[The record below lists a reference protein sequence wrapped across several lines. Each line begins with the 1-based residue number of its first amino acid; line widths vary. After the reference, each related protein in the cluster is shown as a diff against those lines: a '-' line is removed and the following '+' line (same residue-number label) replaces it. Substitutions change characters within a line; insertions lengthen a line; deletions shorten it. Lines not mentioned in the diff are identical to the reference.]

1 MKVLVVDDE
10 PLARERLLR
19 LLESED
25 IVTQCV
31 SAANGEEALARLE
44 GDTFDLVLLD
54 IRMPGMNGM
63 EVAKRL
69 TTYTPPPAVVFC
81 TAYDDYA
88 LEAFQVRA
96 MSYLLKPVK
105 PTDLSRALAQAA
117 SLNQAQMSAL
127 TGDRNGPVLT
137 LQTGRG
143 KERVPLAD
151 LYYFRADQK
160 YVLALCRQGERL
172 CDLSLK
178 QLEERWPD
186 HLVRIHRHT
195 LVPRH
200 RLEKLSRDAA
210 GGFWLRL
217 RGVDGV
223 LPVSRRF
230 ARDLKPLF
238 DKSL

>member
-19 LLESED
+19 LLENED
-25 IVTQCV
+25 AVTRCA

-44 GDTFDLVLLD
+44 GEPFDLVLLD
-54 IRMPGMNGM
+54 IRMPGMGGM
-63 EVAKRL
+63 EVAQRL
-69 TTYTPPPAVVFC
+69 AAREHPPAVIFC

-88 LEAFQVRA
+88 LEAFHVRA
-96 MSYLLKPVK
+96 VSYLLKPVK
-105 PTDLSRALAQAA
+105 PTDLARALNQAGR
-117 SLNQAQMSAL
+117 LNQAQMSAL
-127 TGDRNGPVLT
+127 AGHRNGPVLT
-137 LQTGRG
+137 LDTGRG
-143 KERVPLAD
+143 KERVPLTD

-160 YVLALCRQGERL
+160 YVLAQCRQGERL

-178 QLEERWPD
+178 QLEERWPE
-186 HLVRIHRHT
+186 HLIRIHRHT
-195 LVPRH
+195 LVPRQ
-200 RLEKLSRDAA
+200 RLERLSRDAE

-217 RGVDGV
+217 RGVDEV

-238 DKSL
+238 DKSV